1 MRIKQKIPLSSFSIF
16 MSAHSVFCYTTVFY
30 KRTAL
35 VGQTRKNIFLIS
47 TEKLIGKFVVI
58 QQFL

>member
-1 MRIKQKIPLSSFSIF
+1 MRIKQTISLSSFSIF
-16 MSAHSVFCYTTVFY
+16 MSARSVFCYTTVFY